1 MSERTVDVSL
11 DIGSSS
17 VKALAVT
24 DGGDVVAQLHR
35 PIRGQL
41 DATLILLLDDLASIV
56 PPERCTITALT
67 GASARQYAEAL
78 DILEVNDIVA
88 VYRGVQ
94 RLSSSAGAIL
104 EIGGEHSKFVR
115 LGSAPGNGR
124 RTLRDFQV
132 NSVCSAGTGA
142 FLEQEAHRLDLSID
156 EFSEHACSARHAI
169 KVAGRCAVF
178 AKTDIVHR
186 HQTGVPVED
195 IAYSLCQAIARHVAA
210 ELIRGRQFD
219 VPVVFVGGVASN
231 AGMQR
236 ALREVLQLDDGGLE
250 VPPRHVFADALGAL
264 EVARG
269 EAASPGRDLLC
280 LKDLVGRRLRE
291 RNNAPRKRPS
301 LAALTAGS
309 PVSPRVKGKA
319 GGRVR
324 RGGMLGIDIGSTST
338 NAAYLSRDGEVQDYV
353 TVPTRGR
360 VLAAAHKC
368 LGELERRCPDF
379 EPAAVGVTG
388 SGRELVAEMLGADLA
403 VDEITAHA
411 AGGVEFVPNARSI
424 LDIGGQDS
432 KFIQLNGGGVVGFE
446 MNKVC
451 AAGTGSFIE
460 EMAELLGLAI
470 IGEFADEAKRSEA
483 PVELGERC
491 TVFVGS
497 ELARRLQEG
506 CSRQDLAA
514 GLCYA
519 VVNNYMSRVVG
530 RHRIGRP
537 VVFQGGVA
545 NNEAV
550 VAALQNVLQHEVH
563 VHPFNEIAGAIGAA
577 LLAARNQGE
586 RLSSFRGALT
596 IDPESIR
603 SSYFDCQRCANQ
615 CTIHLTRSG
624 VGKKF
629 FSGGLCDRFDG
640 RTAEEQQGTSVRTD
654 LFAEREQLLSQ
665 WLQPAPDGEEAE
677 LGIPMAL
684 LQHDM
689 LPYWSVFL
697 NRLGVSYRLSSP
709 TTRQTME
716 TGAGSSHANTCLPL
730 KVAYGHC
737 AELID
742 LGSKRLLL
750 PSVANL
756 GSRTVNERL
765 DHLCPV
771 VQAWP
776 FTAKAIFG
784 SDVEFLTP
792 RIRFSIPHVAAKDI
806 VQLGRDLGASRKRTL
821 AAHRSA
827 LEALDSFNRGLV
839 RRGTQLLSER
849 QDGETYAVVL
859 GRSYTVGD
867 PQTWLR
873 LKQVMDE
880 VGITP
885 IPMDMVPDEPLH
897 SELLHGMYWLY
908 GKRILQTARALAR
921 LGNVPA
927 IFLSTFGCGP
937 DSFIVH
943 MLRRDL
949 GAVPLLELEVD
960 EHSTFT
966 GVHTRL
972 EAFKY
977 SLGARRSR
985 RAAPAA
991 PRTVR
996 RETLRE
1002 RELLIPQ
1009 MSDHAHAVCAAF
1021 RSCDIDARV
1030 LPLPDAESTA
1040 LGKMALGGNECL
1052 PCSLV
1057 LGDMLRHLRDR
1068 NGEQPLPA
1076 FFMISG
1082 DGPCRLGQYPWLQR
1096 AVLDDRGY
1104 RDVPIFNASQ
1114 DQTFYEQF
1122 GVVPSSFKR
1131 RAWRGMVAAD
1141 VLFRKWREC
1150 RCRAADRAAA
1160 DVVYREGLARLS
1172 DRIERRENFAGELH
1186 GAFEQFEMLPLRKD
1200 GPKVT
1205 IGMLGENYVRCNSAA
1220 NNGIAD
1226 MLEVLGADVRFPS
1239 LCEWVEYT
1247 NWTAQLHCRYE
1258 RQYLRLLRLMFI
1270 DRVQRLET
1278 RLVSR
1283 VARGRLENISWPSR
1297 REVFRLAAPY
1307 IPRSFEGETIVGVGR
1322 TIDMYRSGVDG
1333 VIHVS
1338 PFGCIVGG
1346 VVEALC
1352 ERISDDLG
1360 GFPILTLQ
1368 FDGQHSELTR
1378 NKLEGF
1384 VLRAAEWQREREN
1397 GRETVRHR

>member
-1 MSERTVDVSL
+1 MSGRTVDVAL

-17 VKALAVT
+17 VKALAET
-24 DGGDVVAQLHR
+24 GGGKVVAQLYR

-41 DATLILLLDDLASIV
+41 DATLISLLDHLASIV
-56 PPERCTITALT
+56 PPHRCIVTAFT
-67 GASARQYAEAL
+67 GSSARPYAEAL
-78 DILEVNDIVA
+78 GIPEVNDIVA

-94 RLSSSAGAIL
+94 RLGLSAGAIL

-115 LGSAPGNGR
+115 LSPAPTNGR

-231 AGMQR
+231 TGMQR

-250 VPPRHVFADALGAL
+250 VPALHVFADALGAL
-264 EVARG
+264 EVVRC
-269 EAASPGRDLLC
+269 EAASPGRDLQC
-280 LKDLVGRRLRE
+280 LTELVGRRLSE
-291 RNNAPRKRPS
+291 RTNAPRKRPS
-301 LAALTAGS
+301 LAALTAGL
-309 PVSPRVKGKA
+309 PAAPRVKGRA

-324 RGGMLGIDIGSTST
+324 PGGMLGIDIGSTST
-338 NAAYLSRDGEVQDYV
+338 NAAYLSAYGEVQDYI

-360 VLAAAHKC
+360 VLAAAHTC
-368 LGELERRCPDF
+368 LGELEGRCRDF

-388 SGRELVAEMLGADLA
+388 SGRRLVAEMLSADLA

-411 AGGVEFVPNARSI
+411 AGGLQYVPHARTI
-424 LDIGGQDS
+424 FDIGGQDS
-432 KFIQLNGGGVVGFE
+432 KFIQLSDGGVVGFE

-470 IGEFADEAKRSEA
+470 IGEFADEALRSEA

-491 TVFVGS
+491 TVFMGS

-519 VVNNYMSRVVG
+519 VVHNYLSRVVG
-530 RHRIGRP
+530 RHRVGRP

-550 VAALQNVLQHEVH
+550 VAALENVLQHEVQ

-577 LLAARNQGE
+577 LLAARNKGGIP
-586 RLSSFRGALT
+586 SSFRGAMT

-640 RTAEEQQGTSVRTD
+640 RTAERGQRISVVTD
-654 LFAEREQLLSQ
+654 FFADREQLLRQ
-665 WLQPAPDGEEAE
+665 WLQPAPNGAAAE

-697 NRLGVSYRLSSP
+697 NRLGISYQLSWP

-716 TGAGSSHANTCLPL
+716 AGAGSSYANTCLPL

-742 LGSKRLLL
+742 RGSNRLLL

-765 DHLCPV
+765 DHLCPA

-792 RIRFSIPHVAAKDI
+792 RIRFSIPHVAAQDI
-806 VQLGRDLGASRKRTL
+806 VRLGRELGASRKRTL

-827 LEALDSFNRGLV
+827 LESLNSFNRDLV
-839 RRGTQLLSER
+839 RRGTEVLSGRRE
-849 QDGETYAVVL
+849 GETYAVVL
-859 GRSYTVGD
+859 SRSYTVGD
-867 PQTWLR
+867 PQIWLR

-885 IPMDMVPDEPLH
+885 IPMDMVPDESLH
-897 SELLHGMYWLY
+897 SESLHGMYWLY
-908 GKRILQTARALAR
+908 GKRMLQAARALTR
-921 LGNVPA
+921 VGGVPA

-937 DSFIVH
+937 DSFIIH

-985 RAAPAA
+985 CAAPAA
-991 PRTVR
+991 PRTVHK
-996 RETLRE
+996 EILKE

-1021 RSCDIDARV
+1021 RSCDINARV

-1052 PCSLV
+1052 PCALV
-1057 LGDMLRHLRDR
+1057 LGDMLRHLRDQ
-1068 NGEQPLPA
+1068 NGKQQPA

-1096 AVLDDRGY
+1096 AVLDDRGH

-1122 GVVPSSFKR
+1122 GVVPSAFKR

-1150 RCRAADRAAA
+1150 RSRAADRGAA
-1160 DVVYREGLARLS
+1160 DVVYREALARLS
-1172 DRIERRENFAGELH
+1172 DRIERCENFAGELA
-1186 GAFEQFEMLPLRKD
+1186 GAFEQFAMLPLRKD

-1205 IGMLGENYVRCNSAA
+1205 IGMLGENYVRCNTAA

-1226 MLEVLGADVRFPS
+1226 VLEVLGADVRFPS

-1278 RLVSR
+1278 RLVSGL
-1283 VARGRLENISWPSR
+1283 ARGRLENISWPSR
-1297 REVFRLAAPY
+1297 RKVFRLAAPY

-1346 VVEALC
+1346 IVEALC

-1368 FDGQHSELTR
+1368 FDGQQSELTR
-1378 NKLEGF
+1378 SKLEGF
-1384 VLRAAEWQREREN
+1384 VLRAAEWRRQRGN
-1397 GRETVRHR
+1397 GRETARRR